1 MSTKSRIK
9 DLDITIF
16 SSDMKRKI
24 IDEYLQQ
31 DVSQSFIMQKY
42 NIKGHSL
49 ILNWIRQFD
58 LEAMYELKKA
68 ASMKKSIDDKAI
80 LIAENQ
86 EQTNLKVV
94 VLLLCSS
101 MGLLSIMLGL
111 TEADGI
117 EAVLYTILG
126 VIFIS
131 FIFVFFYFQKKKE
144 TKELEKKYL
153 KQLYEYLE
161 KNNYNIT
168 AIGFASYSGLP
179 PDKAREVIE
188 SVAIKTGI
196 SPEIDENGKIHY
208 NFK

>member
-1 MSTKSRIK
+1 
-9 DLDITIF
+9 
-16 SSDMKRKI
+16 MK
-24 IDEYLQQ
+24 
-31 DVSQSFIMQKY
+31 
-42 NIKGHSL
+42 
-49 ILNWIRQFD
+49 
-58 LEAMYELKKA
+58 
-68 ASMKKSIDDKAI
+68 
-80 LIAENQ
+80 NQ

>member
-1 MSTKSRIK
+1 
-9 DLDITIF
+9 
-16 SSDMKRKI
+16 MK
-24 IDEYLQQ
+24 
-31 DVSQSFIMQKY
+31 
-42 NIKGHSL
+42 
-49 ILNWIRQFD
+49 
-58 LEAMYELKKA
+58 
-68 ASMKKSIDDKAI
+68 
-80 LIAENQ
+80 NQ

-111 TEADGI
+111 TEAEGI

-131 FIFVFFYFQKKKE
+131 LIFVFLYFLKKKE

>member
-1 MSTKSRIK
+1 
-9 DLDITIF
+9 
-16 SSDMKRKI
+16 MK
-24 IDEYLQQ
+24 
-31 DVSQSFIMQKY
+31 
-42 NIKGHSL
+42 
-49 ILNWIRQFD
+49 
-58 LEAMYELKKA
+58 
-68 ASMKKSIDDKAI
+68 
-80 LIAENQ
+80 NQ

-101 MGLLSIMLGL
+101 MGLLSIILGL
-111 TEADGI
+111 TEAEGI

-131 FIFVFFYFQKKKE
+131 FIFVFFYFLKKKE

-153 KQLYEYLE
+153 KQLYEFLE